1 MPVYETVN
9 TPAITKS
16 DMKLQANPA
25 YGTSCGV
32 VMDDYPAYQSCN
44 WSSN

>member
-16 DMKLQANPA
+16 DVKLQANPA
-25 YGTSCGV
+25 YGTSGEV
-32 VMDDYPAYQSCN
+32 VMDDYPTYQNCN
-44 WSSN
+44 

>member
-16 DMKLQANPA
+16 DVKLKANPA
-25 YGTSCGV
+25 YGTSGGV
-32 VMDDYPAYQSCN
+32 VMDGNPAYQSCN
-44 WSSN
+44 